1 MSGERSEVRRGIK
14 CEERCEK
21 GRMVRRLQKKRDV
34 SEDMDVRLGL
44 VDLMGGWETEDM
56 KT

>member
-21 GRMVRRLQKKRDV
+21 GRMVRRLQKRRDV